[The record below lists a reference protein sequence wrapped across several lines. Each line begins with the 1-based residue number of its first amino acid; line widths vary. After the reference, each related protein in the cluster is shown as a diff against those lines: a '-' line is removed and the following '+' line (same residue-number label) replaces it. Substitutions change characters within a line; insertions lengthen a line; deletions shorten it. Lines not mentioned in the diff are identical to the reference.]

1 MRNLALGAVLA
12 GMSLAASVA
21 LSDVTAPRVVFSAP
35 TPTGFEPSALTGK
48 GAPSPD
54 VDAPP
59 RTIVPAATLTQVVQQ
74 YCVVCHNDVLLTGNV
89 SLQSFDVEK
98 AAQGAPTAERMIR
111 KLRAGMMPP
120 PGAPR
125 PGGDT
130 LLALVETLESV
141 VDKAGSAPSNLGE
154 RRFQRLSRAEYE
166 RVVQDLLGLE
176 VDAGR
181 WLPADVFLESFDNM
195 ADAQAFSPTLL
206 DSYLR
211 AANDISRLALGN
223 AEAVSTT
230 VKHRNPREISQHA
243 SERLEG
249 APFGTRGGMVVT
261 HDFPADGEY
270 VFQVNTR
277 LGDKMHEEDVD
288 ISIDGEHVATVM
300 LEHAGG
306 TLIAVKQTEP
316 ILVRAGQHAV
326 SVAFIDYIDGPYEDQ
341 FRPPGWSSAAGAE
354 ASVGYGVTELAH
366 VDELLITGPKNVAGV
381 SETESRRKV
390 LTCRPASPDQERVC
404 ARQILGALAAKAYR
418 RPLREDDVADLMRF
432 YDDGAARQDFEIGVR
447 AGLQAI
453 LISPEFLFRLER
465 RPAGATADASY
476 RLSDVDLAT
485 RLSFFLWAA
494 APDQELIDLAAS
506 GRLSDAAVLEQ
517 QVGRMLADPRA
528 ETLATRFAHQW
539 LRLQDVGRVWPIPFY
554 YPDFSDQI
562 ARSMVRET
570 ELLVQHLIQ
579 EDRSLLELY
588 TADYTFLN
596 ERLARHYGI
605 DGVAGDEFRIV
616 KYPNDQ
622 RRGILG
628 HGSMLLLTS
637 MSARTSPVLRGKW
650 VMEVAM
656 GTPPPPPPPNV
667 PDFEA
672 SPAAAEGRRLT
683 TRERMEIHRANPTCN
698 ACHRFMDPIGLAL
711 DNFDVTGRW
720 RTRENMAPL
729 DTRGDFY
736 DGTSITRPSE
746 LTAVLLKRPI
756 PLVRNFTEQLLS
768 YGIGRPVAYYDQP
781 TIRAITKAAEPGG
794 YKITSLILGVVKSD
808 VFQMRSTSTS
818 SDGGDE

>member
-1 MRNLALGAVLA
+1 MRKLALGA
-12 GMSLAASVA
+12 M
-21 LSDVTAPRVVFSAP
+21 
-35 TPTGFEPSALTGK
+35 LTGAVLVVL
-48 GAPSPD
+48 GAP
-54 VDAPP
+54 VDSNPP
-59 RTIVPAATLTQVVQQ
+59 AAQIARAEAVLQPVLPPPAATLTQVVQQ
-74 YCVVCHNDVLLTGNV
+74 YCVICHNDALLTGNV
-89 SLQSFDVEK
+89 SLQTFDVEK
-98 AAQGAPTAERMIR
+98 AAESAQIAERMIR

-125 PGGDT
+125 PSADT

-141 VDKAGSAPSNLGE
+141 VDKAPRAPSGLGE
-154 RRFQRLSRAEYE
+154 RRFQRLSSAEYE
-166 RVVQDLLGLE
+166 RVIQDLLGLD

-206 DSYLR
+206 NAYLR

-223 AEAVSTT
+223 ADAVSST
-230 VKHRNPREISQHA
+230 VKHRNPREVSQHA
-243 SERLEG
+243 SDRLEG
-249 APFGTRGGMVVT
+249 APFGTRGGMVLT
-261 HDFPADGEY
+261 HDFPADGDY

-277 LGDKMHEEDVD
+277 LGSKLYEEDVD
-288 ISIDGEHVATVM
+288 ISIDGEHVVTLL

-306 TLIAVKQTEP
+306 TLISAKQTEP
-316 ILVRAGQHAV
+316 IFVRAGQHQV
-326 SVAFIDYIDGPYEDQ
+326 SVAFIDKIDGPYEDL
-341 FRPPGWSSAAGAE
+341 FRPSGWSSAAGAE
-354 ASVGYGVTELAH
+354 EAIGYGVTELAH
-366 VDELLITGPKNVAGV
+366 VDELLITGPKNVRGV
-381 SETESRRKV
+381 SETESRRRV
-390 LTCRPASPDQERVC
+390 FTCRPAAPAEARAC
-404 ARQILGALAAKAYR
+404 AQRILGALATQAYR
-418 RPLREDDVADLMRF
+418 RPVREGDVADLMAF
-432 YDDGAARQDFEIGVR
+432 YDASAGDGFELGVR

-453 LISPEFLFRLER
+453 LVSPEFLFRLER
-465 RPAGATADASY
+465 LPAASTDGSY
-476 RLSDVDLAT
+476 RLSDVGLAN
-485 RLSFFLWAA
+485 RLSFFLWAS
-494 APDQELIDLAAS
+494 APDQELLDVAAA
-506 GRLSDAAVLEQ
+506 GRLSDPGVLER
-517 QVGRMLADPRA
+517 QVERMLADPRA
-528 ETLATRFAHQW
+528 ETLSTRFAHQW

-554 YPDFSDQI
+554 YPDFSGQV
-562 ARSMVRET
+562 AQAMVSET
-570 ELLVQHLIQ
+570 ELLFQHLIR
-579 EDRSLLELY
+579 ENRSLLELY
-588 TADYTFLN
+588 SADYTFLN

-605 DGVAGDEFRIV
+605 EGVAGDEFRLV

-672 SPAAAEGRRLT
+672 SPAATEGRRLT

-720 RTRENMAPL
+720 RTRENMAAL

-736 DGTSITRPSE
+736 DGTSITKPSE
-746 LTAVLLKRPI
+746 LTAVLLERPI

-768 YGIGRPVAYYDQP
+768 YGIGRPVQYFDQP
-781 TIRAITKAAEPGG
+781 TIRAITRAAQPGG
-794 YKITSLILGVVKSD
+794 YQVKDLIMGVVKSEI
-808 VFQMRSTSTS
+808 FQMRPTNPAATI
-818 SDGGDE
+818 GGGE